1 MGRRWWM
8 KWYSWAILVAHVF
21 AILIFTRGFLLT
33 RTELPYYSHGSDIS
47 QSPCFSST
55 STNHSWNKP
64 VVDRLVIIVLDA
76 IRFFISVINH
86 FLFIYFIYLI
96 IVIYFI
102 LFAFSGLISLLRA
115 YFFKVRGA
123 LLIPVQG
130 F

>member
-1 MGRRWWM
+1 M
-8 KWYSWAILVAHVF
+8 KWYSWVILVAHVF

-76 IRFFISVINH
+76 IRFDFVAPSV
-86 FLFIYFIYLI
+86 
-96 IVIYFI
+96 
-102 LFAFSGLISLLRA
+102 
-115 YFFKVRGA
+115 FFQEGMDGQITCAAKDG
-123 LLIPVQG
+123 IC
-130 F
+130 